1 MKTAK
6 QTGREAKQLFRLCLV
21 NGRVDEGRA
30 HQVVQSVIQS
40 RHRGYLTLLKLFLR
54 LLKLEHAQHTA
65 EIESAVPLPGDF
77 QAHVGAA
84 IEDVYGPGIIARF
97 AQNPSL
103 IGGMRLRVGSDV
115 YDGSVRFGLAALA
128 KSFGITT
135 TNGRHAKT

>member
-6 QTGREAKQLFRLCLV
+6 QAEREAKQLLRLCLV
-21 NGRVDEGRA
+21 DGTVDEGRA
-30 HQVVQSVIQS
+30 RQVVESVIQS
-40 RHRGYLTLLKLFLR
+40 KRRGYLTLLGLFLR
-54 LLKLEHAQHTA
+54 LLQLDHTQHTA
-65 EIESAVPLPGDF
+65 EIESAVPLPDDL
-77 QAHVGAA
+77 QIRVRAA
-84 IEDVYGPGIIARF
+84 IKSVYGPGITARF

-135 TNGRHAKT
+135 INGRYAET